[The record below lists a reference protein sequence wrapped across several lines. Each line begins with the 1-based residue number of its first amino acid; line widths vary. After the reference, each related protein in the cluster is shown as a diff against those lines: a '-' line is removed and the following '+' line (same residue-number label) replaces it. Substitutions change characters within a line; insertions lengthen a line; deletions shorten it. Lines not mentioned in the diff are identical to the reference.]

1 MKYRTLGNSGLE
13 VSAIGQG
20 TWAMGD
26 DFFGEV
32 DAKECVRAIHASM
45 DAGVNFVD
53 TARAYGEDGASEKV
67 VGEAIHDRR
76 DKVILSTKCGIIRQF
91 GEYIKCCSPNSIRC
105 EIEESLKHLRTDY
118 IDVYFIHWPDYN
130 FGIEGAL
137 DLLADMKKEGKIRAV
152 GVSNF
157 NVDELKVGIE
167 RADIA
172 CVQPPFSM
180 LNRDSVNNGII
191 PFAIENNLGV
201 TSYGSLGG
209 GILTGV
215 MEKPEIGGKELRGA
229 FYPFYE
235 EPLWSKCQELLEVL
249 RGIAD
254 GKGVSVAEIS
264 VAWAIAQ
271 PGITVAL
278 MGGVKPEESAQN
290 AKAADVDLTDDEMKV
305 IDDAYDRIMK

>member
-1 MKYRTLGNSGLE
+1 MKYRKLGNSGLE
-13 VSAIGQG
+13 VSVIGQG

-32 DAKECVRAIHASM
+32 DAKECVKAIHASL

-53 TARAYGEDGASEKV
+53 TAAAYGLDGASEKV
-67 VGEAIHDRR
+67 VGEAIKDRR
-76 DKVILSTKCGIIRQF
+76 DKVVLSTKCGVLRQY
-91 GEYIKCCSPNSIRC
+91 GEYIKCLSPNTIKC
-105 EIEESLKHLRTDY
+105 EIDVSLKNLMTDY

-137 DLLADMKKEGKIRAV
+137 DTLAGLKKEGKIRAI

-157 NVDELKVGIE
+157 NVAELKVGIE
-167 RADIA
+167 RAGIA

-180 LNRDSVNNGII
+180 LNRDSVENGII
-191 PFAIENNLGV
+191 PFAIENDLGV

-229 FYPFYE
+229 FYPFYD
-235 EPLWSKCQELLEVL
+235 EPLWSKCQELLAVL

-254 GKGVSVAEIS
+254 GKGISVAEVS

-290 AKAADVDLTDDEMKV
+290 AKAADVELTDEELKV
-305 IDDAYDRIMK
+305 IDEAYDRIMK